1 MRELSP
7 YSSQQS
13 RWRGGAAF
21 WVGVRVSQRLY
32 NHHSRDEGLVR
43 EKVPTWWL
51 NCRCP
56 SARRGGVGVEVRGAS
71 SQRWLC
77 RVPPVGVGVV
87 RCVSPTAASGTST
100 PAPDWFVPRSS
111 PKLPLLVPSGAGRG
125 LKVCSSCR
133 RCVLRASNGFSAND
147 GGDAVGEAAQN
158 RARRFGAKR
167 VCPESA
173 AFGFPPLAGVA
184 PDPMRR
190 GQFRAQPTACP
201 AWSAPRAAYA
211 YRLRLFSPDGENRSP
226 RWGRLRDTTTDD
238 NGTRGGAVGC
248 CWRVARHF
256 AKAGSAA
263 KPQTQRPRQNGGL
276 GGTWRCVCNAGKPCG
291 PKRSADGR
299 GISAFSAP
307 EGGLHNGRILYQN
320 QRAPRISRTA

>member
-1 MRELSP
+1 MRAVRPILFVGLRFALSNDRGLAP
-7 YSSQQS
+7 RRHAPPIEAPVGRPKGRWIPLARIVPVFVPTNPLARRRGVLGRRS
-13 RWRGGAAF
+13 RFTTALQPPNPRRGACA
-21 WVGVRVSQRLY
+21 R
-32 NHHSRDEGLVR
+32 
-43 EKVPTWWL
+43 KVPTWRL

-158 RARRFGAKR
+158 RARRFSFKR
-167 VCPESA
+167 AWRKNCRARFTALRRAS
-173 AFGFPPLAGVA
+173 PPI
-184 PDPMRR
+184 
-190 GQFRAQPTACP
+190 Q
-201 AWSAPRAAYA
+201 
-211 YRLRLFSPDGENRSP
+211 
-226 RWGRLRDTTTDD
+226 
-238 NGTRGGAVGC
+238 
-248 CWRVARHF
+248 
-256 AKAGSAA
+256 
-263 KPQTQRPRQNGGL
+263 
-276 GGTWRCVCNAGKPCG
+276 
-291 PKRSADGR
+291 
-299 GISAFSAP
+299 
-307 EGGLHNGRILYQN
+307 
-320 QRAPRISRTA
+320 